1 MSQEYRSTPT
11 ETTGMP
17 GGIPY
22 IIANE
27 AAERF
32 SFYGMKGILVIFMS
46 QYLWLMGDVPGEKMS
61 QAEANEYYHLFGGL
75 VYFTPFL
82 GALLADIFWGKYKTI
97 IVLSLV
103 YVAGHA
109 ALAFMGVMGSAGTW
123 LAIGLGLICIGS
135 GGIKPC
141 VSAHV
146 GDQFGPSNSHLL
158 TKIFNWFYFSI
169 NLGSTF
175 STLLIPVTLEKYG
188 PHWAFGVPGALMA
201 LATLVFWMGR
211 HKFIHVPPGGSKF
224 AKELFSK
231 TGLGA
236 LIKLIP
242 LYLFVSAFWMLF
254 DQTGSS
260 WIFQAQDMDRQF
272 LGHQWLPSQVQT
284 INPILILILVPLFSF
299 VIYPTVGKFI
309 KLTPLR
315 KMGAG
320 LFLTVFSFAIIAGI
334 QIAIENG
341 DTPNIGWQLFAFLI
355 ITAAE
360 VMVSIVCLEY
370 SYTQAP
376 KNMKSFVMAVF
387 FFSVFL
393 GNFIAAA
400 VNRSIQIDDPTSG
413 FVVSESKE
421 ATIHPGM
428 DKKEGTNDDIILAI
442 KNDVKVIEK
451 LPSSEPLDKAFK
463 LISDWTENNGQTL
476 PTTEEAEVL
485 LKGINDTWGTPLA
498 YKRVASQTARL
509 YSFGPDKTMNTQ
521 WDIGYELKTESS
533 KPSSSLEESTEQAKS
548 WLEKRKELL
557 EVEEFVK
564 TSSSVV
570 QKSAFTG
577 GQSKLEGPSYFWFF
591 TGLMLASSILFVPY
605 AIFVKEQSFIQSA
618 SDAEPQ
624 PAE

>member
-1 MSQEYRSTPT
+1 
-11 ETTGMP
+11 MP

-46 QYLWLMGDVPGEKMS
+46 QYLWLMGDTPGTAMS
-61 QAEANEYYHLFGGL
+61 EAEANQHYHTFGAF
-75 VYFTPFL
+75 VYLTPFL

-97 IVLSLV
+97 IILSLV

-109 ALAFMGVMGSAGTW
+109 ALAFMGVVGGAGTW

-146 GDQFGPSNSHLL
+146 GDQFGPHNQNLL

-175 STLLIPVTLEKYG
+175 ATLLIPVTLEKYG
-188 PHWAFGVPGALMA
+188 PHWAFGLPGALMA
-201 LATLVFWMGR
+201 IATVAFWMGR
-211 HKFIHVPPGGSKF
+211 NKFIHVPPGGKKF

-231 TGLGA
+231 TGLGSLA
-236 LIKLIP
+236 KLIP

-260 WIFQAQDMDRQF
+260 WIFQAQDMDRNF
-272 LGHQWLPSQVQT
+272 MGREWLPSQVQS

-299 VIYPTVGKFI
+299 VIYPTAGKFI

-320 LFLTVFSFAIIAGI
+320 LFLTVISFAIIAGI
-334 QIAIENG
+334 QMAIENG
-341 DTPNIGWQLFAFLI
+341 STPNIGWQLFAFLI

-387 FFSVFL
+387 FGSVFL
-393 GNFIAAA
+393 GNIITSA
-400 VNRSIQIDDPTSG
+400 VNGAIQIDDPTADFS
-413 FVVSESKE
+413 VTNRDTPTK
-421 ATIHPGM
+421 HPGY
-428 DKKEGTNDDIILAI
+428 DGKVGTDDDIILAI
-442 KNDVKVIEK
+442 KDDVKVIEK
-451 LPSSEPLDKAFK
+451 LPSSKALENGYQ
-463 LISDWTENNGQTL
+463 LICVWAKNNNNTL
-476 PTTEEAEVL
+476 PTTDEAAVI
-485 LKGINDTWGTPLA
+485 LKGISDTWGTPLV

-509 YSFGPDKTMNTQ
+509 ASIGPDKTADTQ
-521 WDIGYELKTESS
+521 WDIGYELKTTPPQT
-533 KPSSSLEESTEQAKS
+533 PSSDENSAEKPKS
-548 WLEKRKELL
+548 WLDRRKEELG
-557 EVEEFVK
+557 VTAAANTDSSIIKK
-564 TSSSVV
+564 T
-570 QKSAFTG
+570 AYTG

-591 TGLMLASSILFVPY
+591 TGIMLISAICFVPY
-605 AIFVKEQSFIQSA
+605 AIFVKEKSFTPIKE
-618 SDAEPQ
+618 EPF
-624 PAE
+624 PVN